1 VTVDDGSPK
10 QHWASYFCNVNSNLA
25 SIFLNLA
32 LVEEAPI
39 PSMPWLLWIWVY
51 FKSPRPDGLSDSAEA
66 ETIYAIEDALNTQ
79 LAKCCGAV
87 TAGRITT
94 CGRRE
99 FYFYGATSDGLEEA
113 VAQTLAAFP
122 KYQYDLGHQ
131 LEADWNQYLN
141 LLYPS
146 PNDLEKI
153 KNGEVL
159 FNLKKLGDMHSIPR
173 PVMHWIYFAS
183 QVKRSEFCVAVELQ
197 GFTVESLYSVD
208 GELPFAACLTRFQS
222 VESPHIDETVLIL
235 RSIAE
240 RFGGDYDGWE
250 TQVTTAEEA

>member
-1 VTVDDGSPK
+1 
-10 QHWASYFCNVNSNLA
+10 
-25 SIFLNLA
+25 
-32 LVEEAPI
+32 
-39 PSMPWLLWIWVY
+39 MPWLLWIWVY
-51 FKSPRPDGLSDSAEA
+51 FQSPRPDGLSDSAEA
-66 ETIYAIEDALNTQ
+66 GTLYSIEDALSTQ
-79 LAKCCGAV
+79 LEKSCGSV
-87 TAGRITT
+87 VAGRITT

-99 FYFYGATSDGLEEA
+99 FYFYGATSDRFEAA

-122 KYQYDLGHQ
+122 TYKYDLGHQ

-141 LLYPS
+141 VLYPS

-159 FNLKKLGDMHSIPR
+159 ANLKKLGDVHSIPR
-173 PVMHWIYFAS
+173 PVMHWIFFAS

-197 GFTVESLYSVD
+197 GFTVEEQYSVEGD
-208 GELPFAACLTRFQS
+208 FPLAVRLTRFQS
-222 VESPHIDETVLIL
+222 VEVPRIDEAVLTL